1 MNLEL
6 PKNNVVFGNMGEVKN
21 GILYIYRLN
30 SFYNLMYEIA
40 YAIYGTDKCWY
51 CGKSC
56 RRGKGKPN
64 DSRAK
69 ITLDHLIPTSIG
81 GPTIVNNLRPACH
94 TCNDQQKG
102 DLTSEQFLEII
113 SLQKQL
119 NECSNQTDRNYLN
132 KKIAMRR
139 LEMRE
144 ENTNKRRGLIPY
156 LPQEWTSKKIS
167 GDLLGTISQDIQLG
181 SQFKKQDEFYRKYK
195 RIKFP
200 LVISDNG
207 YLLAG
212 YNSVAISK
220 KYRIPWQLEKIVLEN
235 VVVYLR
241 RGTPC

>member
-1 MNLEL
+1 M
-6 PKNNVVFGNMGEVKN
+6 
-21 GILYIYRLN
+21 
-30 SFYNLMYEIA
+30 
-40 YAIYGTDKCWY
+40 
-51 CGKSC
+51 
-56 RRGKGKPN
+56 
-64 DSRAK
+64 
-69 ITLDHLIPTSIG
+69 LDHLIPTSIG

-102 DLTSEQFLEII
+102 DLTSEQFFEIL

-119 NECSNQTDRNYLN
+119 NECTNQTDKNYLN

-139 LEMRE
+139 LEMRR
-144 ENTNKRRGLIPY
+144 ENTDKRRGIIPY
-156 LPQEWTSKKIS
+156 LPEEWTSKKIS
-167 GDLLGTISQDIQLG
+167 GDLIGTISPDIQLG

-212 YNSVAISK
+212 YNSIAISK

-241 RGTPC
+241 RGTPY

>member
-30 SFYNLMYEIA
+30 NFYNLMYEVA
-40 YAIYGTDKCWY
+40 YSVYGTDKCWY
-51 CGKSC
+51 CGKAC
-56 RRGKGKPN
+56 KRGHGTPN
-64 DSRAK
+64 DTRAK

-94 TCNDQQKG
+94 ACNDKEKG
-102 DLTSEQFLEII
+102 DLTSEQFIEILFLKEQ
-113 SLQKQL
+113 LQKCFTQEEKSRL
-119 NECSNQTDRNYLN
+119 S
-132 KKIAMRR
+132 KKIATRR
-139 LEMRE
+139 IEMRN
-144 ENTNKRRGLIPY
+144 ENTDKRRGIIPY
-156 LPQEWTSKKIS
+156 LPAEWTSKKIT
-167 GDLLGTISQDIQLG
+167 GDLLGTISPDIQLG

-200 LVISDNG
+200 LIISNNG

-212 YNSVAISK
+212 YNSVVISK

-235 VVVYLR
+235 VVVCLK
-241 RGTPC
+241 RGTPY